1 MSILPTRQLRVEATL
16 KMRDVQGKMK
26 QINEELLEIEK
37 QKSKIL
43 QRSNRLNVELT
54 RYYAESEGRAPP
66 AWTLA
71 EGEAKKPTEER
82 AKFIMKCPDV
92 DCRGFLSTAYKCGT
106 CQKWACS
113 ECLEVKGLEKDVE
126 HTCSEEKKATVA
138 LIIKESKP
146 CPKCGERISKVDG
159 CFGKDTPILMWDGTT
174 KMSQE
179 IRVGDELIGDD
190 GKKRTVLD
198 TTTGTDTLYE
208 VKQNNGMTYVVNSKH
223 KLLLKCSGEKKI
235 YWESKSKSWAINWF
249 DREKNYIKSHFIKTS
264 NTLSKEEAYSKMEE
278 FKETLQFP
286 EEIEILVEDYMKLNK
301 SAKNILVGYKCS
313 GIQWEKKDIEL
324 DPYMM
329 GLYIGDGINN
339 GTCFAINADSD
350 PEILEYI
357 LEWSKKNNCEV
368 VHDDKYRFRLR
379 RRENKQNIQKAI
391 GRGATIESCKGC
403 KNKVCSLC
411 DLPNVDYEDTFK
423 MEKKNSLKMAL
434 EKYDLVGNK
443 KKIPMEYIVNDRE
456 IRLQLLAGLIDTDG
470 HVNKMNEGKRANI
483 NTSIKELA
491 EQIALLTRSLGF
503 ATTIRSMSKK
513 AISFTKGGEKKDY
526 NDHYQV
532 NISGNISEIPTL
544 VKRKKCKD
552 SNPTRDMLR
561 TSILVNE
568 VGKGVYYG
576 WKVDGNKRFLLEDV
590 TCNRN
595 CDQMFCTE
603 CHTAFSWNTGQQVTG
618 VIHNPH
624 YYEFLRKQ
632 GGGVAPRNAGDIPCG
647 GIPYYHTLQRSLSK
661 VTVLTQNIVMAIH
674 RITAEINDQRLATY
688 QGHFNANDNGDLGV
702 YYLLKEM
709 DKEAMKAELAKRE
722 TKRNKHLAIRAVLE
736 MFVTTSTM
744 MLIEIVNNPPT
755 SEENFKERLQAFQNL
770 KAYANESLLRVSKM
784 KSCSV
789 PQIGGSSKPDDW
801 RYVPFAK
808 YSRPAA
814 EVKLVSKE
822 E

>member
-1 MSILPTRQLRVEATL
+1 MAAEQDTCPICIDKYTAQLRKPVKCQYCDFTACVVCLKRYLVEGLLDAHCMDCKRAWNDEFIDLNFTKAFRTGPWKKHREDVLFDREMSILPTRQLRVEATL
-16 KMRDVQGKMK
+16 KMRDVQEKMK
-26 QINEELLEIEK
+26 KINEELLEIEK

-66 AWTLA
+66 AWTLG

-92 DCRGFLSTAYKCGT
+92 ECRGFLSTAYKCGT

-159 CFGKDTPILMWDGTT
+159 C
-174 KMSQE
+174 
-179 IRVGDELIGDD
+179 
-190 GKKRTVLD
+190 
-198 TTTGTDTLYE
+198 
-208 VKQNNGMTYVVNSKH
+208 
-223 KLLLKCSGEKKI
+223 
-235 YWESKSKSWAINWF
+235 
-249 DREKNYIKSHFIKTS
+249 
-264 NTLSKEEAYSKMEE
+264 
-278 FKETLQFP
+278 
-286 EEIEILVEDYMKLNK
+286 
-301 SAKNILVGYKCS
+301 
-313 GIQWEKKDIEL
+313 
-324 DPYMM
+324 
-329 GLYIGDGINN
+329 
-339 GTCFAINADSD
+339 
-350 PEILEYI
+350 
-357 LEWSKKNNCEV
+357 
-368 VHDDKYRFRLR
+368 
-379 RRENKQNIQKAI
+379 
-391 GRGATIESCKGC
+391 
-403 KNKVCSLC
+403 
-411 DLPNVDYEDTFK
+411 
-423 MEKKNSLKMAL
+423 
-434 EKYDLVGNK
+434 
-443 KKIPMEYIVNDRE
+443 
-456 IRLQLLAGLIDTDG
+456 
-470 HVNKMNEGKRANI
+470 
-483 NTSIKELA
+483 
-491 EQIALLTRSLGF
+491 
-503 ATTIRSMSKK
+503 
-513 AISFTKGGEKKDY
+513 
-526 NDHYQV
+526 
-532 NISGNISEIPTL
+532 
-544 VKRKKCKD
+544 
-552 SNPTRDMLR
+552 
-561 TSILVNE
+561 
-568 VGKGVYYG
+568 
-576 WKVDGNKRFLLEDV
+576 
-590 TCNRN
+590 
-595 CDQMFCTE
+595 DQMFCTE
-603 CHTAFSWNTGQQVTG
+603 CHTAFSWITGQQVTG

-661 VTVLTQNIVMAIH
+661 VTVVTQNIVMAIH
-674 RITAEINDQRLATY
+674 RITAEINDQRLGTY

-770 KAYANESLLRVSKM
+770 KAYANDSLLRVSKM

-822 E
+822 GE